1 MSALLW
7 GRDAG
12 DSALRQ
18 APSSAWRT
26 APGTEKASDKPSSLR
41 SAVTSPP
48 ATASS
53 DSGLPLL
60 LTQGTHLPGRTRRRQ
75 QVGEARQNSRMA
87 RERRTKTRRPRTDT
101 HLENVNV
108 ENRRSVAG
116 HGLQLG
122 VSASSL
128 QGPLSPCEP
137 GRAVRS
143 RRTHCLGADPD
154 LLGASAG
161 RRPAWR
167 LGCWPVCLFSSHRR
181 VALCPRM
188 LLRVL
193 ASQAGRAPGRR
204 GQNGVSALAPGAPSS
219 WRLRFGVTVSSTE
232 GQSEVSAV
240 AVCCLAGRH
249 LARSGRP
256 GRPGT
261 LPAGRQPLPP
271 IPPTPS
277 SAPILEKLARP
288 FLLLW
293 VILARRRSPRPAE
306 SQRGRGEGAVLGS
319 VSAPWVCFQAGRLQ
333 TGG

>member
-1 MSALLW
+1 M
-7 GRDAG
+7 
-12 DSALRQ
+12 RQ

-75 QVGEARQNSRMA
+75 QVGEARQNSRTA

-161 RRPAWR
+161 HRPAWR
-167 LGCWPVCLFSSHRR
+167 LGCWRVCLFSSHRR

-204 GQNGVSALAPGAPSS
+204 GQNGVLALAPGAPSS

-240 AVCCLAGRH
+240 AVCSWPGGISLALAG
-249 LARSGRP
+249 
-256 GRPGT
+256 
-261 LPAGRQPLPP
+261 PAGPAHCPLDAGLSR
-271 IPPTPS
+271 PS
-277 SAPILEKLARP
+277 HRRP
-288 FLLLW
+288 HQRRFLRNSRAL
-293 VILARRRSPRPAE
+293 SF
-306 SQRGRGEGAVLGS
+306 SSG
-319 VSAPWVCFQAGRLQ
+319 
-333 TGG
+333 

>member
-7 GRDAG
+7 GGDAG

-60 LTQGTHLPGRTRRRQ
+60 LTQGTHLPGRTLRRQ
-75 QVGEARQNSRMA
+75 QVGEARQNSRTA
-87 RERRTKTRRPRTDT
+87 RERLTKTRRPRTDT

-108 ENRRSVAG
+108 ENRRFVAG

-154 LLGASAG
+154 LLDASAG

-167 LGCWPVCLFSSHRR
+167 LGCWRVCLFSSHRR
-181 VALCPRM
+181 VALCLRM

-219 WRLRFGVTVSSTE
+219 WRLRFWGHRLVD
-232 GQSEVSAV
+232 GGAV
-240 AVCCLAGRH
+240 GGLGRGH
-249 LARSGRP
+249 VLP
-256 GRPGT
+256 GRAASRLLSP
-261 LPAGRQPLPP
+261 
-271 IPPTPS
+271 
-277 SAPILEKLARP
+277 ARP
-288 FLLLW
+288 
-293 VILARRRSPRPAE
+293 ARHTARWTPASPAHPTDA
-306 SQRGRGEGAVLGS
+306 LI
-319 VSAPWVCFQAGRLQ
+319 SADS
-333 TGG
+333 